1 VQAQHRIASRLSLG
15 VGIDRAVRAQLRR
28 VPGSLACLL
37 TLVTIIGVAWALVIP
52 PWQVTDESSHF
63 AYVQTLV
70 QNGSLPSATR
80 GRTYSS
86 DQRSGA
92 QIVGA
97 RAGSTDPATVP
108 PNWSASAWQAYLSSV
123 HSHPPSKSNGGG
135 RNPASNPPLFYL
147 YDAVPYLID
156 QGGTVFGQFYEMRI
170 WAVLLLDL
178 TTLGGWLL
186 AGEVFGRRQS
196 LQLVVGAICALMPM
210 STFIS
215 AAVNPDSLLIALWTL
230 ALWLGARVIRRGA
243 RTSDTVAL
251 CAVTACG
258 VLTKATSYGLVFLVF
273 ASFFAAWRLAPE
285 ANRTSTLKRE
295 LKALAVLLIPVVAW
309 LVVARA
315 IGFDTVN
322 QVVAVP
328 ARAHRVSATGF
339 LDYLW
344 QFYLPRLPFM
354 PVAKLGQNVPA
365 SIIWNGGGVGMFGVA
380 GVNLVALPPWVYGE
394 TALLAPFVA
403 VGVLGVVTNPGR
415 SRRRIQLLAATAV
428 ASLVLRACGQVQFTA
443 SITAITVLAIMVI
456 SVMPIVRRRR
466 LTERQAL
473 LWFLCSAVFGLLLLL
488 HATDYLIFARDHD
501 PFMEGRYLLPIVGV
515 FGLGVALIVASLPI
529 RLRPMLVGLIFAG
542 LLGLQVV
549 SLSAV
554 LHAYYL

>member
-1 VQAQHRIASRLSLG
+1 VPTQNRIASRRSLG
-15 VGIDRAVRAQLRR
+15 VGLCGATLAQLRR
-28 VPGSLACLL
+28 VPRSLACLL
-37 TLVTIIGVAWALVIP
+37 VLVTIIGVSWALLIP

-70 QNGSLPSATR
+70 QNGSLPRATR
-80 GRTYSS
+80 GHTYSS
-86 DQRSGA
+86 DQRAAA

-97 RAGSTDPATVP
+97 RTGSTAPATAP
-108 PNWSASAWQAYLSSV
+108 PNWSASAWQAYLAGV
-123 HSHPPSKSNGGG
+123 RTHPPSKSDGGG
-135 RNPASNPPLFYL
+135 RNPASNPPLFYV
-147 YDAVPYLID
+147 YDAVPYLLD
-156 QGGTVFGQFYEMRI
+156 QGGTVFGQFYAMRI

-243 RTSDTVAL
+243 RTGDTMAL
-251 CAVTACG
+251 CAVAACA
-258 VLTKATSYGLVFLVF
+258 VLTKATSYALFFPVL
-273 ASFFAAWRLAPE
+273 AAFFAAWRLAPGIE
-285 ANRTSTLKRE
+285 RASTLKRE
-295 LKALAVLLIPVVAW
+295 LKALSVLIITVVAW

-315 IGFDTVN
+315 IGFDAVN
-322 QVVAVP
+322 QVVGVP
-328 ARAHRVSATGF
+328 TRAHRVSVTGF

-354 PVAKLGQNVPA
+354 PVAKLGASVPA
-365 SIIWNGGGVGMFGVA
+365 AIIWNGGGVGMFGVA
-380 GVNLVALPPWVYGE
+380 GVNLVALPQWAYGE
-394 TALLAPFVA
+394 TALLAPFIA
-403 VGVLGVVTNPGR
+403 VGVLGVVASPGA
-415 SRRRIQLLAATAV
+415 SRPRVRLLAAAAV
-428 ASLVLRACGQVQFTA
+428 ASLLLRACGQVQFTA
-443 SITAITVLAIMVI
+443 SITAVAVLAIMVI
-456 SVMPIVRRRR
+456 SVVPIVRSRR
-466 LTERQAL
+466 LTEGQAL

-488 HATDYLIFARDHD
+488 HAADYLIFARDHD

-529 RLRPMLVGLIFAG
+529 RLRPMLVGLIFVA